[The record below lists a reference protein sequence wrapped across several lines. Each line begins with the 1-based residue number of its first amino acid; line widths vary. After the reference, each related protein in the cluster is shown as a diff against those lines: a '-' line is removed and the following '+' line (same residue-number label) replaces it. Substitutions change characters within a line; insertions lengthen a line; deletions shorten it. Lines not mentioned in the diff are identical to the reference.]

1 MGLLFHGTKQ
11 CFQIKTVPARFGWLD
26 SLHNTNV
33 SRHSTMNKLNLIA
46 PTQLLVSLL
55 IFTLLSMR
63 SWSIRLMFGR
73 SINDHISFVRTVN
86 RAFSVATRNDDN
98 PFYQSESGILNLKK
112 CGASAEN
119 LK

>member
-1 MGLLFHGTKQ
+1 
-11 CFQIKTVPARFGWLD
+11 
-26 SLHNTNV
+26 
-33 SRHSTMNKLNLIA
+33 MNKLNLIA

-86 RAFSVATRNDDN
+86 RVFSVATHNDDD